1 VGLIYDVVEE
11 DGLEGAVLAA
21 AEDIAAKPPEALK
34 IARDLMRGP
43 RDELV
48 ARIREE
54 AEHFRQR
61 LKSSEAHAALSAFMS
76 RKKAG

>member
-1 VGLIYDVVEE
+1 MG
-11 DGLEGAVLAA
+11 GT
-21 AEDIAAKPPEALK
+21 
-34 IARDLMRGP
+34 
-43 RDELV
+43 RDELG

-61 LKSSEAHAALSAFMS
+61 LKSAEAHAALSAFMS